1 MTENTKLLIV
11 DDSKVSRMMIINI
24 VKTRKPEW
32 DLIEAASGEEALEK
46 ANVTDIDYFSIDLN
60 MPGIDGLEVI
70 EQLKSR
76 YSPSRM
82 VLMTANIQENIH
94 DRANALGASHV
105 HKPITEASIDKLLGY
120 FSG

>member
-32 DLIEAASGEEALEK
+32 DLIEAASGEEALAK